1 MAKHN
6 PKENISEIVQAG
18 HPALH
23 TPAKE
28 VIFSEIKSAKVQKV
42 IADMVASLESQEDGV
57 GLAAPQI
64 GVSLRIFVVAGFI
77 FDRIKRAEERAEERA
92 LKASQKDI
100 SGGASNENNED
111 DHHENEHENIISE
124 ETHLNDENNKTSL
137 KSKGA
142 AATKSPHQIF
152 INPVIVKESKEK
164 KWMDG
169 EGCLSVRWLYG
180 KVRRSTRVTLR
191 AYNEKGEIVE
201 RGASGILAHIF
212 QHEVDH
218 LDGILFIEKAKDIQE
233 FDPEEIK
240 EDARKAKLDRDNR

>member
-1 MAKHN
+1 MSKN
-6 PKENISEIVQAG
+6 ESKNNIPEIVQAG

-28 VIFSEIKSAKVQKV
+28 VIFSEIKTAKVQKV
-42 IADMVASLESQEDGV
+42 IQDMVAALESQEDGV

-92 LKASQKDI
+92 LKAEQSKTDHT
-100 SGGASNENNED
+100 SKVDEASFD
-111 DHHENEHENIISE
+111 DEHENIISE
-124 ETHLNDENNKTSL
+124 ETHLNDENNKTSS
-137 KSKGA
+137 KSKALA
-142 AATKSPHQIF
+142 ANKSPHQIF

-240 EDARKAKLDRDNR
+240 EDARKAKLERDNR